1 MKRAVA
7 KIDLSAIE
15 HNCALLAERARPRAE
30 LCAVVKANAY
40 GHGMEPVA
48 KAALRGG
55 ATVLAVATANEA
67 AQLRGALPD
76 ARIFTMG
83 SLSRS
88 EAEIALGA
96 SAEIA
101 VWREGFLEFLSTRA
115 RELGVRPRVHVKYDT
130 GMGRLGE
137 PDPDVVSALCDA
149 VAADDALELTGV
161 WTHFAT
167 ADERGDDFFPR
178 QLEAFTVLAERV
190 RASHPGVTAHA
201 ANSAATLREPAS
213 HFDMVRCGIAIY
225 GLDPF
230 GVDPAEHGL
239 RPALELRSRVA
250 DVKPFAKGTSAG
262 YGRTWRA
269 PRETNVGVVPIGY
282 GDGWRRGL
290 SNKADVLIGGRR
302 YPIAGTISMD
312 NLTVDLGPHTTVEPG
327 DEVVLIGAQGEER
340 QSAED
345 LARILETI
353 NYEITCGISQRVPRE
368 YVGGDRA

>member
-1 MKRAVA
+1 
-7 KIDLSAIE
+7 
-15 HNCALLAERARPRAE
+15 
-30 LCAVVKANAY
+30 
-40 GHGMEPVA
+40 
-48 KAALRGG
+48 
-55 ATVLAVATANEA
+55 
-67 AQLRGALPD
+67 
-76 ARIFTMG
+76 
-83 SLSRS
+83 
-88 EAEIALGA
+88 
-96 SAEIA
+96 
-101 VWREGFLEFLSTRA
+101 
-115 RELGVRPRVHVKYDT
+115 
-130 GMGRLGE
+130 
-137 PDPDVVSALCDA
+137 
-149 VAADDALELTGV
+149 
-161 WTHFAT
+161 
-167 ADERGDDFFPR
+167 
-178 QLEAFTVLAERV
+178 
-190 RASHPGVTAHA
+190 
-201 ANSAATLREPAS
+201 
-213 HFDMVRCGIAIY
+213 RCGIAIY